1 MKRLLTLSLLATG
14 MLLHAE
20 PEKTIYA
27 HYMGCFPA
35 GYGAVES
42 HRLEM
47 AKSLRHDSKNY
58 LDALG
63 GRIVNWPLTPP
74 GQLLTPEQSAELEIK
89 RAIRGGID
97 GFAIDAWAGGQGAQR
112 VLDQLFAAAERMKV
126 PFKITI
132 CLDASCLPKN
142 DKEPGNN
149 IQAYADA
156 VKYVLD
162 RHGSSPNLARRDGK
176 PLIVGY
182 HSRGIYHPESIR
194 NMPEGPEKWD
204 RIAQA
209 YREVE
214 KLAGQPLFFHFCIDA
229 FFHNAPR
236 QNPEAIIKVAEWAGK
251 NFGAVGGFLGNDWAG
266 KAGEVAASVK
276 AGGAEWSQ
284 PLWFQY
290 NNKAGDLLVGNG
302 LDILRGNWEKARQSG
317 TTMLQFVTWND
328 YGEDTI
334 LAPGYSTGYTILE
347 MNRYFVDWWK
357 HGRAPVPQED
367 KIHLIFR
374 RYVNGATSYPFQM
387 RRNAPGVLEVVTLLK
402 APAEV
407 SIPGN
412 KVKYQA
418 PAGLFFKQLP
428 LQAGEVTATL
438 SRDGSQIL
446 SVTAPELITDSPFRE
461 DNSMVCYSSDF
472 DAQWQTDFGST
483 PPFYYSENGDIDHD
497 GLPNW
502 FEMYW
507 FGKFPDLR
515 TAAVAKPDDTPAN
528 DGVTNLQKYRNR
540 RNPLQPEVKY
550 QAGQVWD
557 MNEIPQRG
565 VSFNPDTDSNGSPV
579 WYYLYKHGERGQ
591 TPHDGDYLPC
601 PHNGQKIPYTGG
613 EMVHLSPYK
622 DPKYQY
628 IHGWISRAKAA
639 DGHWQLILRP
649 RVQSMIILGWKS
661 PVDGVVDIQAKVAP
675 VKGQDGIT
683 LDITKGRESL
693 FKQVYDVGN
702 GGDVNRSGISV
713 KKGEFIY
720 FVADEMPGFDAS
732 SLVIDS
738 LQLKLVKL
746 EQ

>member
-47 AKSLRHDSKNY
+47 AKSLKHDSKNY

-74 GQLLTPEQSAELEIK
+74 DRTMTPEQSAELEIK
-89 RAIRGGID
+89 RAMRGGID

-182 HSRGIYHPESIR
+182 HSRGIYHPESIM
-194 NMPEGPEKWD
+194 NLPEGPEKWD

-266 KAGEVAASVK
+266 KSGEVAAAVK
-276 AGGAEWSQ
+276 AGGVEWSQ
-284 PLWFQY
+284 PMWFQY

-317 TTMLQFVTWND
+317 ATMLQFVTWND

-334 LAPGYSTGYTILE
+334 LAPGYSTP
-347 MNRYFVDWWK
+347 
-357 HGRAPVPQED
+357 GR
-367 KIHLIFR
+367 R
-374 RYVNGATSYPFQM
+374 
-387 RRNAPGVLEVVTLLK
+387 
-402 APAEV
+402 
-407 SIPGN
+407 
-412 KVKYQA
+412 
-418 PAGLFFKQLP
+418 
-428 LQAGEVTATL
+428 
-438 SRDGSQIL
+438 
-446 SVTAPELITDSPFRE
+446 
-461 DNSMVCYSSDF
+461 
-472 DAQWQTDFGST
+472 
-483 PPFYYSENGDIDHD
+483 
-497 GLPNW
+497 
-502 FEMYW
+502 
-507 FGKFPDLR
+507 
-515 TAAVAKPDDTPAN
+515 
-528 DGVTNLQKYRNR
+528 
-540 RNPLQPEVKY
+540 
-550 QAGQVWD
+550 
-557 MNEIPQRG
+557 
-565 VSFNPDTDSNGSPV
+565 
-579 WYYLYKHGERGQ
+579 
-591 TPHDGDYLPC
+591 
-601 PHNGQKIPYTGG
+601 
-613 EMVHLSPYK
+613 
-622 DPKYQY
+622 
-628 IHGWISRAKAA
+628 
-639 DGHWQLILRP
+639 
-649 RVQSMIILGWKS
+649 
-661 PVDGVVDIQAKVAP
+661 
-675 VKGQDGIT
+675 
-683 LDITKGRESL
+683 
-693 FKQVYDVGN
+693 
-702 GGDVNRSGISV
+702 
-713 KKGEFIY
+713 
-720 FVADEMPGFDAS
+720 
-732 SLVIDS
+732 
-738 LQLKLVKL
+738 
-746 EQ
+746 